1 MKNTPSLTPLAKA
14 MAEASQPQATPV
26 DVFKLARGRWLE
38 GKRISL
44 CDLAKALGVS
54 RGKLYRWVGNKDLLL
69 DEILWSLTRPEF
81 ERIVKETPGA
91 GIDHI
96 VEVHRRFMTAILSF
110 KPLQQFFDHD
120 PTYALRILTRD
131 AIGANDRLIKLAA
144 DHIQDQAGKGHLHLA
159 APADKL
165 AEVLIRTNESII
177 FSDIISGRSPAI
189 EQACAVT
196 RALLTTGKIS
206 DCTQAQNS
214 SR

>member
-1 MKNTPSLTPLAKA
+1 
-14 MAEASQPQATPV
+14 MAEANLPQATPV

-44 CDLAKALGVS
+44 CDLAKELGVS

-81 ERIVKETPGA
+81 ERIVKGTPGA

-96 VEVHRRFMTAILSF
+96 VEVHRRFMTTILSF
-110 KPLQQFFDHD
+110 KPLQQFVEHD
-120 PTYALRILTRD
+120 PTYALRIVTRD
-131 AIGANDRLIKLAA
+131 AIGSHDRLIKLAA
-144 DHIQDQAGKGHLHLA
+144 DHIQGQADRGHLHLA

-177 FSDIISGRSPAI
+177 FSNIISGRSPAI
-189 EQACAVT
+189 EAGLRGDA
-196 RALLTTGKIS
+196 RAS
-206 DCTQAQNS
+206 HHWQDS
-214 SR
+214 